1 MQQETLKNNKKDKDD
16 NSNLDFTDITNDP
29 ITNLYDKSISKLNVY
44 IDDFFDDYLKQNNES
59 IDKINNFKSIIF
71 SKNKAL
77 YQTKLERKITKR
89 KVTNFFIGLYFI
101 LIFGFF
107 FINKFKENRKVIKEY
122 KAYEKQQYDEMFD
135 LNNQKENLVRG
146 VFSFFDYDL
155 AINSILNRIG
165 FKTVNTYDEN
175 LIKELSSKFLSSNKE
190 DIVTIKSYLSLVYK
204 NTPIYDLAFY
214 KRNFRDVVTSKT
226 ESFPYRATETYT
238 TSNGSIGFRVV
249 TRYEHLTAYHTENTP
264 FVDENNF
271 LILKTNF
278 IKDLNF
284 TTFSP
289 NKKYVEFENKEF
301 TKKFKVS
308 FLDHENKTNSEI
320 LQYFTIKAQEDYLKW
335 DNNFKGDI
343 PQLIKNGN
351 MVIVPSK
358 HNPVFIDLK
367 SKINYLNSIS
377 IEEQVNTNINKLKAD
392 ILNYL
397 SDLLKRITTSIISP
411 VINREW
417 YNNKNNYVI
426 GNFDHN
432 EDIPSIGNNYLLS
445 ILNRLEYFSFKQ
457 NVPSRPSWLKVDS
470 NIRSNGVNFMKIKNC
485 SYRHEDL
492 IDFVQVSGFHV
503 GIKTIAV
510 PFKRFFY
517 IEENKNVVHI
527 ENTNKSKLIDFVISH
542 RMNSS
547 PYQFMTKYQNEITKY
562 DYLKDSLISNNC
574 QLVKLWVNKNYDFN
588 NLDDNKK
595 RYFEIVE
602 KIHNICDENY
612 SVHCNSNGISIC
624 IDDAEYNPNL
634 LNDIIKMCK
643 QLFNVFQ

>member
-1 MQQETLKNNKKDKDD
+1 MQQETLKNNKEDKKD
-16 NSNLDFTDITNDP
+16 NSNLDFVEITNDP
-29 ITNLYDKSISKLNVY
+29 IVNLYDKSISKLNGY

-59 IDKINNFKSIIF
+59 IDKINNFKSILF

-89 KVTNFFIGLYFI
+89 KVTNFFIGLSFI

-135 LNNQKENLVRG
+135 LNNQKENLVRW

-175 LIKELSSKFLSSNKE
+175 LIKELSSKFLFSNE
-190 DIVTIKSYLSLVYK
+190 DDIVTIKSYLSLVYK

-284 TTFSP
+284 ITFSP

-351 MVIVPSK
+351 MLIVPSK

-367 SKINYLNSIS
+367 SKINYLSSIS

-432 EDIPSIGNNYLLS
+432 ENTPSIGNNYLLS

-457 NVPSRPSWLKVDS
+457 NAPSRPSWLKVDS

-588 NLDDNKK
+588 NLDDDKK
-595 RYFEIVE
+595 RYFEIVK
-602 KIHNICDENY
+602 KIHNMCDENY
-612 SVHCNSNGISIC
+612 SVHCNANGISIC

-643 QLFNVFQ
+643 QLFDVFQ

>member
-1 MQQETLKNNKKDKDD
+1 MKEEILKNSKYDKVEE
-16 NSNLDFTDITNDP
+16 NSLDFVDITNDP
-29 ITNLYDKSISKLNVY
+29 IVNLYDKY
-44 IDDFFDDYLKQNNES
+44 IDKLESYINDFFDEFLKENYES
-59 IDKINNFKSIIF
+59 IDKIKNFKSIIS
-71 SKNKAL
+71 SKNENIH
-77 YQTKLERKITKR
+77 QTKLEKKIIKRKI
-89 KVTNFFIGLYFI
+89 TNFFIFLSFI
-101 LIFGFF
+101 LVFGLFF
-107 FINKFKENRKVIKEY
+107 LKKFRANKQIIKEY
-122 KAYEKQQYDEMFD
+122 KVYEKQQYEEIFN
-135 LNNQKENLVRG
+135 LNKQKENLTKS
-146 VFSFFDYDL
+146 VFAFFDYDL
-155 AINSILNRIG
+155 VINSILNRIG
-165 FKTVNTYDEN
+165 FKTLNTYDEN
-175 LIKELSSKFLSSNKE
+175 LVKELSSKFLSSGNE
-190 DIVTIKSYLSLVYK
+190 DIVSIKSYISLMYK
-204 NTPIYDLAFY
+204 NTPIYDLSFH
-214 KRNFRDVVTSKT
+214 KRNFRNVVTSKT

-249 TRYEHLTAYHTENTP
+249 TKYEHLTAYHTENTP

-367 SKINYLNSIS
+367 SKINYLNSIN

-432 EDIPSIGNNYLLS
+432 ENKSSTGNNYLLS

-485 SYRHEDL
+485 SYRHENL

-542 RMNSS
+542 KMNSS
-547 PYQFMTKYQNEITKY
+547 PYEFMTKYQNEIRKY
-562 DYLKDSLISNNC
+562 DYLKDSLITNNC
-574 QLVKLWVNKNYDFN
+574 QLVKLWVNKNYVFN

-602 KIHNICDENY
+602 KIHNMCDENY
-612 SVHCNSNGISIC
+612 SVHCDANGISIC

-643 QLFNVFQ
+643 QLFDVFQ